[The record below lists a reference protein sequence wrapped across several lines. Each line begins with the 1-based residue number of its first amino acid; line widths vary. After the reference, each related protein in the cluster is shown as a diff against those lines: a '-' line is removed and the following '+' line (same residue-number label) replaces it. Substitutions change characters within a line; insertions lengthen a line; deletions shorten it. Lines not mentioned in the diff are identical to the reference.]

1 MKTLKKLI
9 KEEIEAIKVDAVI
22 EKFIKFAKKKWKLDD
37 ARLTINLCEKVSREF
52 AKLAIE
58 HGFEVEQAR
67 LEWSYLGEDD
77 VALGHEAVVID
88 GKIYDFT
95 ATQFFGAGTKIPE
108 IFNSIEEWAE
118 SCDETWN
125 GKYDFPNYYATTYD
139 DL

>member
-1 MKTLKKLI
+1 MKILNKLI
-9 KEEIEAIKVDAVI
+9 KEEILAAKLNVAIKQ
-22 EKFIKFAKKKWKLDD
+22 FIQIAKKKWKLND

-95 ATQFFGAGTKIPE
+95 AAQFFGAGAKIPE

-118 SCDETWN
+118 ACDETWN
-125 GKYDFPNYYATTYD
+125 GKYDFPNYYTAPYD